1 MERELQG
8 FNHALAS
15 NLQRVIA
22 CIESLDGEELNWR
35 PAAAEANTLYVLA
48 VHIMGNVEENVLGIA
63 CEEDVRRDRATE
75 FAAEGD
81 SAGGLV
87 ERARDLIGRIA
98 EGLERIE
105 GSDLG
110 VEVEHPRR
118 GRLTARE
125 ALLLATRHSAEHVG
139 QMELTRDLLKAA
151 RT

>member
-8 FNHALAS
+8 FNNALES

-22 CIESLDGEELNWR
+22 CIESLDGNDLSWR

-63 CEEDVRRDRATE
+63 CGEDIRRDRAAE
-75 FAAEGD
+75 FAAEGG

-87 ERARDLIGRIA
+87 DRARDLIGRIA
-98 EGLERIE
+98 EGLEKIKC
-105 GSDLG
+105 SDLG

-151 RT
+151 RA